1 MNGQEEP
8 SLEKVIEEISLKH
21 SNLKQFLVE
30 AGVTTTAKY
39 YTEEGRTDVTK
50 NPIDTLVLNVMID
63 GEVSFLTLE
72 PTARLCWASI
82 SLLRCSRG
90 QFQAH
95 QENCYLSGRNRPFL
109 DDHNLEEEISC
120 WNEKTKIHSWPWSD
134 SQTTRIGE
142 VVGWVP
148 KAARV
153 RR

>member
-1 MNGQEEP
+1 VNGQEEP

-72 PTARLCWASI
+72 PTARLCWTRI

-120 WNEKTKIHSWPWSD
+120 
-134 SQTTRIGE
+134 
-142 VVGWVP
+142 
-148 KAARV
+148 
-153 RR
+153 